1 MITAI
6 NLTELVG
13 KTRSSS
19 AKKKFSQSV
28 ELFVTLK
35 DIDAKK
41 VDLNINEVVFLPN
54 PLPKVARVAVFAG
67 GDLALKAERA
77 KADKVIGSDELDKI
91 AANKRQARKL
101 ARDYDFFLAETS
113 LMAKIGKSL
122 GQILGPRGKMPSP
135 LPPNAPVDALIAR
148 YRTAVRVRGRQQLA
162 FATKIGEESMPDTK
176 IAENGLA
183 VVGALEKKLPRGQ
196 GNMKSVLVKLSMSEP
211 AKMLV
216 TEGK

>member
-1 MITAI
+1 
-6 NLTELVG
+6 VS

-19 AKKKFSQSV
+19 GKKKFSQSV

-54 PLPKVARVAVFAG
+54 PLPKVAKVAVFAG

-77 KADKVIGSDELDKI
+77 KADKVISSDELDRI

-101 ARDYDFFLAETS
+101 ANEYDFFLAEVA
-113 LMAKIGKSL
+113 LMPKIGKSL

-135 LPPNAPVDALIAR
+135 VPPNTPIDSIIAR
-148 YRTAVRVRGRQQLA
+148 YRAATRVRGRQQLS
-162 FATKIGEESMPDTK
+162 FGIKIGEESMPDNK

-196 GNMKSVLVKLSMSEP
+196 GNMRSVLVKLTMSKP

>member
-1 MITAI
+1 MITAN
-6 NLTELVG
+6 NLTELVS
-13 KTRSSS
+13 KSRSSS
-19 AKKKFSQSV
+19 VKKKFSQSV

-54 PLPKVARVAVFAG
+54 PLPKVAKVAVFAG

-77 KADKVIGSDELDKI
+77 KADKVISSDELDRI
-91 AANKRQARKL
+91 AGNKRQARKL
-101 ARDYDFFLAETS
+101 AKEYDFFLAEIG

-135 LPPNAPVDALIAR
+135 VPPNAPLDSMIAR
-148 YRTAVRVRGRQQLA
+148 YRAATRVRGRQQLS
-162 FATKIGEESMPDTK
+162 FGIKIGEESMPDNK
-176 IAENGLA
+176 IAENALA
-183 VVGALEKKLPRGQ
+183 VVGVLEKKLPRGQ
-196 GNMKSVLVKLSMSEP
+196 NNMRSVLVKLTMSKP